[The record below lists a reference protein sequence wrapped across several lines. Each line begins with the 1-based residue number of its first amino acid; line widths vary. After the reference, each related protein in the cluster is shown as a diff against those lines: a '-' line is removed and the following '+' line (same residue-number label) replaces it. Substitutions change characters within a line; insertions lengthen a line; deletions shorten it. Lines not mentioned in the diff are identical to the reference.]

1 MMCPPKET
9 HHKCISDDASNNT
22 HNVCFIM
29 QREREIHI
37 VIYWI
42 WYENRLLNK
51 SKWREK
57 KPQKLFHQRNKTND
71 EWIDIRKTNKQNIH
85 LIYHFKCAWTYSI
98 LSASPWLKLCTIKL
112 ISSSNQLCVCL
123 LNATYNTSAVY
134 KVHFA
139 FFNNLVIK
147 LIY

>member
-57 KPQKLFHQRNKTND
+57 KNHKNSFTSVTKPTMNESIYGKPINK
-71 EWIDIRKTNKQNIH
+71 IFI
-85 LIYHFKCAWTYSI
+85 
-98 LSASPWLKLCTIKL
+98 
-112 ISSSNQLCVCL
+112 
-123 LNATYNTSAVY
+123 
-134 KVHFA
+134 
-139 FFNNLVIK
+139 
-147 LIY
+147 